1 LSFGLEKKFLRL
13 AKLRAMANSSAAEIL
28 AGLDPK
34 QQVAAQS
41 LVGPTCILAGAGTGK
56 TRTVTHRIA
65 YGIAT
70 GYFAANRVLA
80 LTYTNRAAGELRSRL
95 RALGVGAVSVRTF
108 HAAAL
113 AQLEYFWPQHVGVPA
128 PSILDSKAKMIG
140 LAARSLSINLDNAAI
155 RDMASEIEWRKY
167 SMLSMD
173 QYSELS
179 ESRPKVGGLSF
190 QKNLEIQQIYEQEK
204 IRAQKLDWEDV
215 LVLTLGLLRAEPRA
229 LAHVQSQY
237 RFFTVDEYQDISPL
251 QHALLDQWLGEHA
264 ELCVVGDPNQ
274 TIYSFTGASSEFLRD
289 FADRFPGASIVDLTT
304 NYRSTQQI
312 VSFANRLTIDAQL
325 GGSLEAA
332 GPTGVMPQVTKYESA
347 QAEAKAVATVISE
360 AIQSGIPKSEI
371 AVLYRI
377 NNQSE
382 ALERALD
389 ALGISYQLRGGERF
403 FTRPEIKSAVQLI
416 RAEALSPS
424 GKPLHQAVSDI
435 VRSLGWQA
443 TKPTEVGL
451 VASKWEALN
460 SLLLMLD
467 DLPEG
472 SEIKDFALE
481 LADRAHSQH
490 EPTTEA
496 VTLSTIHAAKGLEWP
511 LVFIVGVNE
520 GYLPISYAKTPAAI
534 LEEKRLLYVGITRA
548 MRELRLS
555 YASFDA
561 SRERSPSRFIALLQS
576 GSAQ

>member
-190 QKNLEIQQIYEQEK
+190 QKNLEIQKIYEQEK

-251 QHALLDQWLGEHA
+251 QHALLEQWLGEHA

>member
-1 LSFGLEKKFLRL
+1 
-13 AKLRAMANSSAAEIL
+13 MANANAESIL

-70 GYFAANRVLA
+70 GHFAANRVLA

-95 RALGVGAVSVRTF
+95 RSLGVGSVSVRTF

-113 AQLEYFWPQHVGVPA
+113 AQLEYFWPQLVGVPA
-128 PSILDSKAKMIG
+128 PSILDSKAKLIG
-140 LAARSLSINLDNAAI
+140 IAAKSLSINLDNSSL

-173 QYSELS
+173 EYGELAD
-179 ESRPKVGGLSF
+179 SRPKVAGLSF
-190 QKNLEIQQIYEQEK
+190 QKNLEIQRLYEQEK

-215 LVLTLGLLRAEPRA
+215 LVLTLGLLKAEPRA

-274 TIYSFTGASSEFLRD
+274 TIYSFTGASSKFLRD
-289 FADRFPGASIVDLTT
+289 FADRFPGASVVDLTT
-304 NYRSTQQI
+304 NYRSTKQI
-312 VSFANRLTIDAQL
+312 VAFANRLTSDATL
-325 GGSLEAA
+325 GGELEAA
-332 GPTGVMPQVTKYESA
+332 GPAGVAPQVASFESA
-347 QAEAKAVATVISE
+347 QAEAKAVAAAISE
-360 AIQSGIPKSEI
+360 AIAGGIPKSDI

-382 ALERALD
+382 LLERALD
-389 ALGISYQLRGGERF
+389 ELGISYQLRGGERF
-403 FTRPEIKSAVQLI
+403 FARPEIKSAVQLI
-416 RAEALSPS
+416 RAEALSSS

-443 TKPTEVGL
+443 NKPTEVGV

-472 SEIKDFALE
+472 AGIKDFALE

-490 EPTTEA
+490 EPTTES

-511 LVFIVGVNE
+511 MVFIVGLNE
-520 GYLPISYAKTPAAI
+520 GYLPISYAKTDAAI
-534 LEEKRLLYVGITRA
+534 QEEKRLLYVGITRA
-548 MRELRLS
+548 MRDLRLS
-555 YASFDA
+555 FSTFDA
-561 SRERSPSRFIALLQS
+561 SRERSPSRFIALLQA
-576 GSAQ
+576 GLAK

>member
-1 LSFGLEKKFLRL
+1 
-13 AKLRAMANSSAAEIL
+13 MVNSSAAEIL
-28 AGLDPK
+28 AGLDQK
-34 QQVAAQS
+34 QQVAAQA

-70 GYFAANRVLA
+70 GHFASNRVLA

-95 RALGVGAVSVRTF
+95 RSLGVGAVSVRTF

-113 AQLEYFWPQHVGVPA
+113 AQLEYFWPQLVGVPA
-128 PSILDSKAKMIG
+128 PSILDSKAKLIG
-140 LAARSLSINLDNAAI
+140 QAAKSLSINLDNAAL
-155 RDMASEIEWRKY
+155 RDLASEIEWRKY
-167 SMLSMD
+167 SMLSME
-173 QYSELS
+173 QYAELS
-179 ESRPKVGGLSF
+179 ESRPKVAGLSF
-190 QKNLEIQQIYEQEK
+190 QKNLEIQKIYEQEK

-215 LVLTLGLLRAEPRA
+215 LVLTLGLLKAEPRA
-229 LAHVQSQY
+229 LSHVQSQY

-251 QHALLDQWLGEHA
+251 QHALLDQWLGDHA

-289 FADRFPGASIVDLTT
+289 FSERFPGASVVDLTT

-312 VSFANRLTIDAQL
+312 VSFANRLTSDAPL

-332 GPTGVMPQVTKYESA
+332 GPNGVAPQITKYETA

-382 ALERALD
+382 VLERALD
-389 ALGISYQLRGGERF
+389 GLGISYQLRGGERF
-403 FTRPEIKSAVQLI
+403 FARPEIKSAVQLV

-443 TKPTEVGL
+443 TKPTEVGV

-467 DLPEG
+467 ELPEG
-472 SEIKDFALE
+472 AEIKDFALE

-490 EPTTEA
+490 EPTTES

-534 LEEKRLLYVGITRA
+534 QEEKRLLYVGITRA
-548 MRELRLS
+548 MRELRVS
-555 YASFDA
+555 FASFDA
-561 SRERSPSRFIALLQS
+561 SRERSPSRFISLLQS

>member
-1 LSFGLEKKFLRL
+1 
-13 AKLRAMANSSAAEIL
+13 MANANAESIL

-70 GYFAANRVLA
+70 GHFAANRVLA

-95 RALGVGAVSVRTF
+95 RSLGVGAVSVRTF

-113 AQLEYFWPQHVGVPA
+113 AQLEYFWPQLVGVPA
-128 PSILDSKAKMIG
+128 PSILDSKAKLIG
-140 LAARSLSINLDNAAI
+140 IAAKSLSINLDNAAL

-173 QYSELS
+173 EYAQLAD
-179 ESRPKVGGLSF
+179 SRPKVAGLSF
-190 QKNLEIQQIYEQEK
+190 QKNLEIQKLYEQEK

-215 LVLTLGLLRAEPRA
+215 LVLTLGLLKAEPRA

-274 TIYSFTGASSEFLRD
+274 TIYSFTGASSEFLRN
-289 FADRFPGASIVDLTT
+289 FADRFPGASVVDLTT
-304 NYRSTQQI
+304 NYRSTKQI
-312 VSFANRLTIDAQL
+312 VAFANRLTSDAAL
-325 GGSLEAA
+325 GGELEAA
-332 GPTGVMPQVTKYESA
+332 GPAGLAPQVASFESSA
-347 QAEAKAVATVISE
+347 AEAKAVATAISE
-360 AIQSGIPKSEI
+360 AIAGGVSKSDI

-382 ALERALD
+382 LLERALD

-403 FTRPEIKSAVQLI
+403 FARAEIKSAVQLI

-443 TKPTEVGL
+443 NKPTEVGV

-460 SLLLMLD
+460 ALLLMLD

-472 SEIKDFALE
+472 AGIKDFALE

-511 LVFIVGVNE
+511 MVFIVGLNE
-520 GYLPISYAKTPAAI
+520 GYLPITYAKTDAAI
-534 LEEKRLLYVGITRA
+534 QEEKRLLYVGITRA
-548 MRELRLS
+548 MRDLRLS
-555 YASFDA
+555 FATFDA
-561 SRERSPSRFIALLQS
+561 SRERSPSRFIAVLQP
-576 GSAQ
+576 GLAK

>member
-1 LSFGLEKKFLRL
+1 
-13 AKLRAMANSSAAEIL
+13 MVNSSAAQIL
-28 AGLDPK
+28 AGLDVK
-34 QQVAAQS
+34 QQVAAQA

-70 GYFAANRVLA
+70 GHFAANRVLA

-95 RALGVGAVSVRTF
+95 RGLGVGAVSVRTF

-113 AQLEYFWPQHVGVPA
+113 AQLEYFWPQLLGVPA
-128 PSILDSKAKMIG
+128 PSILDSKAKLIG
-140 LAARSLSINLDNAAI
+140 LAAKSLSINLDTAAI
-155 RDMASEIEWRKY
+155 RDLASEIEWRKY

-173 QYSELS
+173 EYSELS
-179 ESRPKVGGLSF
+179 DSRPKVAGLSF
-190 QKNLEIQQIYEQEK
+190 QKNLEVQKIYEKEK

-215 LVLTLGLLRAEPRA
+215 LVLTLGLLKAEPRA
-229 LAHVQSQY
+229 LSHVQSQY

-274 TIYSFTGASSEFLRD
+274 TIYSFTGASSEFLRN
-289 FADRFPGASIVDLTT
+289 FAERFPGASVVDLTT

-312 VSFANRLTIDAQL
+312 VSFANRLTSDAQL
-325 GGSLEAA
+325 GSSLEAA
-332 GPTGVMPQVTKYESA
+332 GPTGVAPQIMKYESA
-347 QAEAKAVATVISE
+347 PAEARAVATVISE
-360 AIQSGIPKSEI
+360 AIQSGISRSEI

-382 ALERALD
+382 VLERALD

-403 FTRPEIKSAVQLI
+403 FSRPEIKSAVQLV

-443 TKPTEVGL
+443 NKPTEVGV

-460 SLLLMLD
+460 FLLLMLD

-472 SEIKDFALE
+472 SGIKDFALE

-520 GYLPISYAKTPAAI
+520 GYLPISYARTPSAI
-534 LEEKRLLYVGITRA
+534 QEEKRLLYVGITRA

-555 YASFDA
+555 FVGFDA
-561 SRERSPSRFIALLQS
+561 SRERSPSRFISLLQS

>member
-1 LSFGLEKKFLRL
+1 
-13 AKLRAMANSSAAEIL
+13 MANANAESIL

-70 GYFAANRVLA
+70 GHFAANRVLA

-95 RALGVGAVSVRTF
+95 RSLGVGAVSVRTF

-113 AQLEYFWPQHVGVPA
+113 AQLEYFWPQLVGVPA
-128 PSILDSKAKMIG
+128 PSILDSKAKLIG
-140 LAARSLSINLDNAAI
+140 IAAKSLSINLDNAAL

-173 QYSELS
+173 EYTQLAD
-179 ESRPKVGGLSF
+179 SRPKVAGLSF
-190 QKNLEIQQIYEQEK
+190 QKNLEIQKLYEQEK

-215 LVLTLGLLRAEPRA
+215 LVLTLGLLKAEPRA

-274 TIYSFTGASSEFLRD
+274 TIYSFTGASSEFLRN
-289 FADRFPGASIVDLTT
+289 FADRFPGASVVDLTT
-304 NYRSTQQI
+304 NYRSTKQI
-312 VSFANRLTIDAQL
+312 VAFANRLTSDAAL
-325 GGSLEAA
+325 GGELEAA
-332 GPTGVMPQVTKYESA
+332 GPAGLAPQVASFESSA
-347 QAEAKAVATVISE
+347 AEAKAVATAISE
-360 AIQSGIPKSEI
+360 AIAGGVSKSDI

-382 ALERALD
+382 LLERALD

-403 FTRPEIKSAVQLI
+403 FARAEIKSAVQLI

-443 TKPTEVGL
+443 NKPTEVGV

-460 SLLLMLD
+460 ALLLMLD

-472 SEIKDFALE
+472 AGIKDFALE

-511 LVFIVGVNE
+511 MVFIVGLNE
-520 GYLPISYAKTPAAI
+520 GYLPITYAKTDAAI
-534 LEEKRLLYVGITRA
+534 QEEKRLLYVGITRA
-548 MRELRLS
+548 MRDLRLS
-555 YASFDA
+555 FATFDA
-561 SRERSPSRFIALLQS
+561 SRERSPSRFIAVLQP
-576 GSAQ
+576 GLAK

>member
-1 LSFGLEKKFLRL
+1 MQV
-13 AKLRAMANSSAAEIL
+13 MANANAESIL

-70 GYFAANRVLA
+70 GHFAANRVLA

-95 RALGVGAVSVRTF
+95 RSLGVGAVSVRTF

-113 AQLEYFWPQHVGVPA
+113 AQLEYFWPQLVGVPA
-128 PSILDSKAKMIG
+128 PSILDSKAKLIG
-140 LAARSLSINLDNAAI
+140 IAAKSLSINLDNAAL

-173 QYSELS
+173 EYAQLAD
-179 ESRPKVGGLSF
+179 SRPKVAGLSF
-190 QKNLEIQQIYEQEK
+190 QKNLEIQKLYEQEK

-215 LVLTLGLLRAEPRA
+215 LVLTLGLLKAEPRA

-274 TIYSFTGASSEFLRD
+274 TIYSFTGASSEFLRN
-289 FADRFPGASIVDLTT
+289 FADRFPGASVVDLTT
-304 NYRSTQQI
+304 NYRSTKQI
-312 VSFANRLTIDAQL
+312 VAFANRLTSDAAL
-325 GGSLEAA
+325 GGELEAA
-332 GPTGVMPQVTKYESA
+332 GPAGLAPQVASFESSA
-347 QAEAKAVATVISE
+347 AEAKAVATAISE
-360 AIQSGIPKSEI
+360 AIAGGVSKSDI

-382 ALERALD
+382 LLERALD

-403 FTRPEIKSAVQLI
+403 FARAEIKSAVQLI

-443 TKPTEVGL
+443 NKPTEVGV

-460 SLLLMLD
+460 ALLLMLD

-472 SEIKDFALE
+472 AGIKDFALE

-511 LVFIVGVNE
+511 MVFIVGLNE
-520 GYLPISYAKTPAAI
+520 GYLPITYAKTDAAI
-534 LEEKRLLYVGITRA
+534 QEEKRLLYVGITRA
-548 MRELRLS
+548 MRDLRLS
-555 YASFDA
+555 FATFDA
-561 SRERSPSRFIALLQS
+561 SRERSPSRFIAVLQP
-576 GSAQ
+576 GLAK